1 MSMEQS
7 LCVEANLDGLK
18 QILNTV
24 EEFGQN
30 ANWTPDLIYQV
41 NLVLEELTVNIV
53 NYGCESDRS
62 HEIMVTLAWD
72 SGILTVEI
80 MDDGRAF
87 NPLRDAPKPDLESE
101 IEDRPIGGLG
111 IHLVRSIM
119 DELHYRREQDK
130 NHLTMIK
137 RRNG

>member
-7 LCVEANLDGLK
+7 LCVEANLEGLK
-18 QILNTV
+18 QIFNTV
-24 EEFGQN
+24 EEFGQV

-62 HEIMVTLAWD
+62 HEIKVTLSWD
-72 SGILTVEI
+72 SDILTVEI

-101 IEDRPIGGLG
+101 IEDLPDRRSRYPPGPIHHGRTTLSAQAGQKPPYP
-111 IHLVRSIM
+111 
-119 DELHYRREQDK
+119 D
-130 NHLTMIK
+130 
-137 RRNG
+137 